1 MKAILRKFSGLV
13 GEQIFGA
20 IFLVLSI
27 IGFVY
32 FALKKDYQDLDD
44 NHIVGKIAHKFGNVP
59 AKIFML
65 LLMGLLM
72 YACIMLVFNK

>member
-1 MKAILRKFSGLV
+1 MKSILKNFSGLV

-27 IGFVY
+27 LGFMY
-32 FALKKDYQDLDD
+32 FAFKKDYQDFND
-44 NHIVGKIAHKFGNVP
+44 NHIVGKLAHKFGNIP

-65 LLMGLLM
+65 FLMILSI
-72 YACIMLVFNK
+72 YACMMLILNK